1 MFFNFYDQD
10 NDGKIEVK
18 EIWEIDNLTRNL
30 VNFNNTNWLDA
41 TFMLMDKNN
50 DTYIEREEFQYGMD
64 VMLTVV
70 DLDTLAET
78 SVDSLYNSVFPE
90 TDDEQPQRM
99 GLMKFIKDVL
109 NRGLKS
115 YVEDNSTN

>member
-1 MFFNFYDQD
+1 MFFNFYDLD

-78 SVDSLYNSVFPE
+78 SVDSLYNSVFP
-90 TDDEQPQRM
+90 
-99 GLMKFIKDVL
+99 
-109 NRGLKS
+109 
-115 YVEDNSTN
+115 